1 MGKMI
6 RLFHIYKNFGS
17 KNPALIDVSLTVEKG
32 EFVFITGPS
41 GAGKTTLLK
50 IIFCAENPTSGH
62 ALVDGR
68 NINRIKDRDLAL
80 LRRRI
85 GVVFQDFKLLQRRT
99 IFENVALALE
109 IMGFPR
115 STIRKRVHQTLRYL
129 DLGGK
134 EAYYPP
140 QLSGGEQQRV
150 AIARAIINN
159 PLILLAD
166 EPTGNLDPDLTMEIM
181 ALLKEIHIRGTT
193 VIVATHSQELLKD
206 TKRRIVTLSKGRIV

>member
-6 RLFHIYKNFGS
+6 QLFHIYKNFGS
-17 KNPALIDVSLTVEKG
+17 KNPALIDVSLTVERG

-50 IIFCAENPTSGH
+50 IIFCAEDPTSGH

-85 GVVFQDFKLLQRRT
+85 GVVFQDFKLLQGRT

-109 IMGFPR
+109 IMGLPR
-115 STIRKRVHQTLRYL
+115 STIRKSVHQTLRYL
-129 DLGGK
+129 NLGGK

-181 ALLKEIHIRGTT
+181 ALLKQIHIRGTT

>member
-1 MGKMI
+1 MI
-6 RLFHIYKNFGS
+6 QLFHVYKSFGS
-17 KNPALIDVSLTVEKG
+17 TNPALIDVSLTVKKG
-32 EFVFITGPS
+32 GFVFITGPS
-41 GAGKTTLLK
+41 GAGKSTLLK
-50 IIFCAENPTSGH
+50 IIFCAEKPTSGN
-62 ALVDGR
+62 ALVNGR
-68 NINRIKDRDLAL
+68 NLNRIKDRELAF

-85 GVVFQDFKLLQRRT
+85 GVVFQDFKLLPRRNV
-99 IFENVALALE
+99 FENVALALE
-109 IMGFPR
+109 IMGLPL
-115 STIRKRVHQTLRYL
+115 SMIRKKVHQTLRYL
-129 DLGGK
+129 GLANK
-134 EAYYPP
+134 EGYYPP

-206 TKRRIVTLSKGRIV
+206 TRRSIVTLNKGRIV

>member
-1 MGKMI
+1 MI
-6 RLFHIYKNFGS
+6 QLFNVYKSFGS
-17 KNPALIDVSLTVEKG
+17 KNPALIDVSLTVNKG
-32 EFVFITGPS
+32 DFVFITGSS

-50 IIFCAENPTSGH
+50 IIFCAEKPSSGH
-62 ALVDGR
+62 ALVNGR
-68 NINRIKDRDLAL
+68 NLNRINDRELAL

-85 GVVFQDFKLLQRRT
+85 GVVFQDFKLLPRRNV
-99 IFENVALALE
+99 FENVALALE
-109 IMGFPR
+109 IMGFPL
-115 STIRKRVHQTLRYL
+115 SLIRKKVHQTLRYL
-129 DLGGK
+129 GLANK
-134 EAYYPP
+134 EGYYPP

-206 TKRRIVTLSKGRIV
+206 TKRRIVTLSKGGIV